1 MGGNRKTASTKGGK
15 YMNPTDQA
23 RKEERKK
30 QLKKHKRQREQVREA
45 VIKSK
50 NPNSV
55 LDELVKLDDLEF
67 DAENEC
73 PYADRVMQE
82 KRTRMKATYFKILEY
97 YKTAGKMD
105 TWKEYQDDYN
115 QYERERE
122 RKQSLFQ
129 AVLKAKNWSVDQIPL
144 PDAPL
149 PDSGMAGIPL
159 PMGLPPRMGSS
170 SSRGHSGPPGP
181 PPGPPP
187 EKKKYKRPSQ
197 KDSSIQNTL
206 LALAGQ
212 EAREREEENPPPP
225 PPGIPI
231 ENRTR
236 NPYGAQFQSRPVDP
250 SAMQA
255 HAMPMSSGMPHFT
268 AQNAYMRQAAPT
280 MIAPDIS
287 SAPTSYNAPKGA
299 TESAQK
305 LSATHQKTLSAAPVM
320 KRPKGHST
328 MFMPSALRGNKPRTS
343 HHPPAPRPVEA
354 RPAPPVAKPAESKNQ
369 DQAYEKFMAEMAGL
383 L

>member
-1 MGGNRKTASTKGGK
+1 M
-15 YMNPTDQA
+15 
-23 RKEERKK
+23 
-30 QLKKHKRQREQVREA
+30 REA

>member
-187 EKKKYKRPSQ
+187 GS
-197 KDSSIQNTL
+197 
-206 LALAGQ
+206 
-212 EAREREEENPPPP
+212 
-225 PPGIPI
+225 
-231 ENRTR
+231 
-236 NPYGAQFQSRPVDP
+236 
-250 SAMQA
+250 
-255 HAMPMSSGMPHFT
+255 
-268 AQNAYMRQAAPT
+268 
-280 MIAPDIS
+280 
-287 SAPTSYNAPKGA
+287 
-299 TESAQK
+299 
-305 LSATHQKTLSAAPVM
+305 
-320 KRPKGHST
+320 
-328 MFMPSALRGNKPRTS
+328 
-343 HHPPAPRPVEA
+343 
-354 RPAPPVAKPAESKNQ
+354 
-369 DQAYEKFMAEMAGL
+369 
-383 L
+383 